1 MELICLLVF
10 HIRCDALLLA
20 ENLNESGN
28 GFALVV
34 IMENIY
40 KIRVKSNPSPLSVY
54 PSERRYSASTVLGL
68 GVVHLALAT
77 TTLLLAS
84 LTLTT
89 SKEAIVSTG
98 FTENTTQAQE
108 VTVLMS
114 NDEPEGNKTSEEMLI
129 VTTAE
134 PLVTPDLTITTS
146 TTLSELNNNETY
158 KSRSRRDLKS
168 TQYYTNISIAPCVM
182 TLGSLLAGVSAL
194 LAWKRWY
201 IDNNIK
207 WFFISSCTSVLT
219 SLVCLLLTALTVSAA
234 GDFDGAQFSYDF
246 PNGPSKPPNFSLVVA
261 VNILI
266 ASTTEVIWS
275 ILSAKI
281 AYKGMISNYPED
293 IVISKCG
300 GRTEVY
306 TVRKGNKK
314 VKMIPPDLINH
325 FPNSGKLAK
334 YLPKKDTGNLPK
346 EESSKEYRER
356 VNKFLTEQNDASTEN
371 KN

>member
-1 MELICLLVF
+1 
-10 HIRCDALLLA
+10 
-20 ENLNESGN
+20 
-28 GFALVV
+28 
-34 IMENIY
+34 MENIY
-40 KIRVKSNPSPLSVY
+40 KIKVKTNPSPLSVY

-89 SKEAIVSTG
+89 SKEAIISTG
-98 FTENTTQAQE
+98 FTENQTETTE
-108 VTVLMS
+108 LTLLIS
-114 NDEPEGNKTSEEMLI
+114 NDGNKTSEEVLI

-134 PLVTPDLTITTS
+134 SLEIPEFTS
-146 TTLSELNNNETY
+146 TTSVTSTESNNNDTY
-158 KSRSRRDLKS
+158 KSRMRRDLRT
-168 TQYYTNISIAPCVM
+168 TQYYTNISVAPCVM
-182 TLGSLLAGVSAL
+182 TLGSLLAGLSAL

-207 WFFISSCTSVLT
+207 WFFISSCVSVLT
-219 SLVCLLLTALTVSAA
+219 SLVCLLLTAFTVSAA
-234 GDFDGAQFSYDF
+234 GDFDGVQFSYDF

-266 ASTTEVIWS
+266 ASATEVIWS

-314 VKMIPPDLINH
+314 AKVMPPDVINH

-334 YLPKKDTGNLPK
+334 YLPKKDNGNLPK

-356 VNKFLTEQNDASTEN
+356 VNKFLTEQNDTSTDEN
-371 KN
+371 RN

>member
-1 MELICLLVF
+1 MELICL
-10 HIRCDALLLA
+10 DALLLT
-20 ENLNESGN
+20 EILSESGD
-28 GFALVV
+28 GFVLVV

-40 KIRVKSNPSPLSVY
+40 KIKVKTNPSPLSVY

-68 GVVHLALAT
+68 GVVHLALAI

-98 FTENTTQAQE
+98 FTENQTEAQE
-108 VTVLMS
+108 LLVSVSSESVENKSFEEVFVVDRITT
-114 NDEPEGNKTSEEMLI
+114 PETIELQ
-129 VTTAE
+129 
-134 PLVTPDLTITTS
+134 DLTSTISVTS
-146 TTLSELNNNETY
+146 DLNTNETY
-158 KSRSRRDLKS
+158 KTKRNKRDLKS
-168 TQYYTNISIAPCVM
+168 HQYYTNIAIAPCVM
-182 TLGSLLAGVSAL
+182 TLGSMLAGVSAL

-207 WFFISSCTSVLT
+207 WFFISSCASVLT
-219 SLVCLLLTALTVSAA
+219 SLVCLLLTSFTVSAA
-234 GDFDGAQFSYDF
+234 GDFNSVQFSYDF

-266 ASTTEVIWS
+266 ASAIEVIWS

-293 IVISKCG
+293 IVISRSG

-306 TVRKGNKK
+306 TERKGNKK
-314 VKMIPPDLINH
+314 VKMTPPDIISH
-325 FPNSGKLAK
+325 FPNSAKLAK
-334 YLPKKDTGNLPK
+334 YLPKKEERRSGNLPK

-356 VNKFLTEQNDASTEN
+356 VNKFLTEQNVTSTED
-371 KN
+371 KD